1 MVTLSIPVEQVRE
14 EARQVDPVRVLLA
27 VLVAPFLAV
36 GWTARAVW
44 TLLALAYAAVKVGWQ
59 VGPAGPSG
67 AGRSRGA
74 R

>member
-1 MVTLSIPVEQVRE
+1 MASLTIPVDQIRE

-44 TLLALAYAAVKVGWQ
+44 TLLTLAYAAVKVGWQ
-59 VGPAGPSG
+59 VGPQGPSRG
-67 AGRSRGA
+67 DRPRGA

>member
-1 MVTLSIPVEQVRE
+1 MVTLSIPMEQIRE
-14 EARQVDPVRVLLA
+14 EARQLDPVRVLLA

-44 TLLALAYAAVKVGWQ
+44 TLLTLAYAAVKVGWQ
-59 VGPAGPSG
+59 VGPQGPSG
-67 AGRSRGA
+67 PSRPRDA